1 MRTSLAGPPGA
12 AGLAC
17 RLLLALALAAC
28 GGGDDAGDGEGADAR
43 TPAPSAAVT
52 TAAATDTCTGPPPAY
67 AQPVLNGPWQ
77 GLLDA
82 LAADGVTFPDIGG
95 NDDTTTVKLCRNC
108 GAVAV
113 EIRASNK
120 TPCLAPTDLNGQ
132 AQRITG
138 MFIVLDTFPA
148 QQGWDTLLPGDSLFV
163 FARGNGPATLVY
175 DQGGSGKTAPST
187 AWQFWYCRDG
197 HQPGKTPQ
205 AQWRPRGV
213 PTETGPGKGKGE
225 VGDGDGGGSYGWM
238 ACASGCCQFYTPP
251 PNELM
256 QTTPPQASE
265 NAPDT
270 VGHGINYGRPYWCP
284 AR

>member
-1 MRTSLAGPPGA
+1 MRTSLAGRPGA

-28 GGGDDAGDGEGADAR
+28 GGGDDAGEGARAD
-43 TPAPSAAVT
+43 SAAVDPGAAV
-52 TAAATDTCTGPPPAY
+52 TAAAAADTCTGPPPAY
-67 AQPVLNGPWQ
+67 AQPVLTGPWA
-77 GLLDA
+77 GLLAA
-82 LAADGVTFPDIGG
+82 LAADGVTFPDITG
-95 NDDTTTVKLCRNC
+95 NDDTTAVKLCRNC
-108 GAVAV
+108 GTVPV

-120 TPCLAPTDLNGQ
+120 TPCLRPEDLNGQ

-138 MFIVLDTFPA
+138 MFIVLETFPA
-148 QQGWDTLLPGDSLFV
+148 QQGWDTLQAGDSVFV

-175 DQGGSGKTAPST
+175 DHGGSGKTAPST

-197 HQPGKTPQ
+197 HTGGRTPQ
-205 AQWRPRGV
+205 AQWRPRGTP
-213 PTETGPGKGKGE
+213 PTTGPGKGKGE
-225 VGDGDGGGSYGWM
+225 VGEGDGGGSYGWM

-256 QTTPPQASE
+256 QTTPPQANA

-270 VGHGINYGRPYWCP
+270 VGGGPSYGRPYWCP